1 MRFSSDNQ
9 RRAVFANLFS
19 ASNRF
24 AEKIYHVGKKGV
36 PPNVEDLSR
45 RDFGR
50 DTGYLGTGVY
60 GYKTKD
66 PINYRD
72 DIEVEELTLEKPL
85 NVGMWFHDYVRDVS
99 RGAFYPEKKYDGYGF
114 EDRARLLSSVL
125 RESGVDVP
133 VDEIKEEFLRDAND
147 IDNRKNTRGRE
158 QAITRILKK
167 RGYDGIIPD
176 SQTGNYCGVGCIKYL
191 SDEELQNVIKR
202 KKDPNVEE
210 DGLVFTPVDDKF
222 SFKDRKLKGYY
233 PDSSNLP
240 MEFPTI
246 VRNVAFNILGRD
258 RKYITPTDDAQLN
271 RLTGDVCFELDKVWR
286 PEWGIRPSGE
296 YLKAD
301 VKDAWEDLD

>member
-1 MRFSSDNQ
+1 MRFKSDSQ
-9 RRAVFANLFS
+9 RMAVMAKFS

-24 AEKIYHVGKKGV
+24 AETIYHVGKKGI

-114 EDRARLLSSVL
+114 EDRVRLLSSVL
-125 RESGVDVP
+125 HESGVDVP
-133 VDEIKEEFLRDAND
+133 VDEIKEEFLKDAND
-147 IDNRKNTRGRE
+147 IDSRKNIRGKE

-176 SQTGNYCGVGCIKYL
+176 SETGNYCGVGCIKYL

-202 KKDPNVEE
+202 KKDPNAEE
-210 DGLVFTPVDDKF
+210 DSLVFTPVEVKF
-222 SFKDRKLKGYY
+222 SFKGRKLGGYY
-233 PDSSNLP
+233 PVTSNIP
-240 MEFPTI
+240 DEFPTI
-246 VRNVAFNILGRD
+246 VRNVAFGILVKD
-258 RKYITPTDDAQLN
+258 HKYITPTDDVQLN
-271 RLTGDVCFELDKVWR
+271 RLTGDVCAELDKIWK
-286 PEWGIRPSGE
+286 PEWGTRPSGE